1 MALGGTTAYP
11 EEETVRGTPPERFG
25 DIYMR
30 CLMSLHRYAI
40 LSVHT
45 VGASY
50 PFCTFSFSGL
60 DPSPTV
66 PSTRARN
73 GLSNKS
79 RFRIVDF
86 SLTSAIE

>member
-60 DPSPTV
+60 DPLPTV
-66 PSTRARN
+66 PSTRARSCDK
-73 GLSNKS
+73 GQDSCG
-79 RFRIVDF
+79 VMMAAV
-86 SLTSAIE
+86 TV